1 MGRTFW
7 HSFLTIWLTMAGA
20 IAIIAA
26 ANAYLQVLPPKDSF
40 IDSRE
45 YYTMETLSAYLRQDR
60 VEEARAY
67 AAMVATLTP
76 PIQAGVTPKRLSG
89 RDSCMSGPPPPP
101 PLFGN
106 DDRKTAPPGPFF
118 GGPKEA
124 WPPYPPMRPDKD
136 GVVRLEARG
145 KLACYHIEIRKER
158 LSIFDRY
165 APALLPILAGLMAS
179 VISSFLLASYLVS
192 PIMKIRGGLKTLA
205 GGDFRVRIGRQ
216 IGRRRDE
223 LATLGKDFD
232 VTAAKL
238 EEMDAAQKRLFH
250 DVSHELRSPLSRL
263 QAAVGLLRKNPA
275 RLEALLPRIEREIKR
290 QDGLVEEILTLA
302 RLGPNAA
309 ATLER
314 ERIDVLD
321 LVVAIIDDAAFEAQ
335 AKRVAMDFTGV
346 QSFVTRV
353 NGELIYRA
361 IENVARNAVK
371 YCPEGSRIA
380 ISATLA
386 GDGDRLA
393 LAIRNPGPIVPL
405 EDVEK
410 IFHPFTRLQESET
423 GYGLGLAITRRAL
436 EAHGGSVEA
445 LANPEGGLTVTIFIP
460 RLD

>member
-45 YYTMETLSAYLRQDR
+45 FYTMEALNGFLRRDR
-60 VEEARAY
+60 TEEALAY
-67 AAMVATLTP
+67 TQMLTQLTP
-76 PIQAGVTPKRLSG
+76 PIQARFTT
-89 RDSCMSGPPPPP
+89 GPLGGPDDCRTWTDHPFFHGAHLGDRPANP
-101 PLFGN
+101 A
-106 DDRKTAPPGPFF
+106 DAYDRKKPPH
-118 GGPKEA
+118 
-124 WPPYPPMRPDKD
+124 PPMRPDKD
-136 GVVRLEARG
+136 GVVRLDARG
-145 KLACYHIEIRKER
+145 ERACYHIEIQKER
-158 LSIFDRY
+158 LSYFDRY
-165 APALLPILAGLMAS
+165 APAVLPILAGLMAS
-179 VISSFLLASYLVS
+179 VISSFLLASYLIA
-192 PIMKIRGGLKTLA
+192 PIMKIRAGLKTLA

-232 VTAAKL
+232 VAAAKL
-238 EEMDAAQKRLFH
+238 EELDAAQKRLFH

-275 RLEALLPRIEREIKR
+275 RLDALLPRMEREIKR

-302 RLGPNAA
+302 RLGPNTAA
-309 ATLER
+309 SLER

-321 LVVAIIDDAAFEAQ
+321 LVAAIIDDAAFEAQ
-335 AKRVAMDFTGV
+335 AKGVAMDYSGA

-371 YCPEGSRIA
+371 YSPPGSRIT
-380 ISATLA
+380 ISAALGTDGETLE
-386 GDGDRLA
+386 
-393 LAIRNPGPIVPL
+393 LAIRNPGPMVPQ
-405 EDVEK
+405 EDIEK

-423 GYGLGLAITRRAL
+423 GYGLGLAITRRAV
-436 EAHGGSVEA
+436 EAHGGAVEA
-445 LANPEGGLTVTIFIP
+445 LANPAGGLTVTIIIP

>member
-26 ANAYLQVLPPKDSF
+26 ANAYLRVLPPKDSF

-45 YYTMETLSAYLRQDR
+45 FYTMEALNAYLRRDQID
-60 VEEARAY
+60 EARAY
-67 AAMVATLTP
+67 TAMLARLTP
-76 PIQAGVTPKRLSG
+76 PIRARVTPGPLGGPQDCKTWADHPFFNGGQSDKPLSTA
-89 RDSCMSGPPPPP
+89 DEI
-101 PLFGN
+101 
-106 DDRKTAPPGPFF
+106 DAPPH
-118 GGPKEA
+118 
-124 WPPYPPMRPDKD
+124 PPIRPDKD
-136 GVVRLEARG
+136 GVVRLDARG
-145 KLACYHIEIRKER
+145 ERACYHIEIQKER
-158 LSIFDRY
+158 LSYFDRY
-165 APALLPILAGLMAS
+165 APAVLPIIAGLMAS
-179 VISSFLLASYLVS
+179 VISSFLLASYLVA
-192 PIMKIRGGLKTLA
+192 PIMKLRGGLKTLA

-216 IGRRRDE
+216 LGRRRDE

-275 RLEALLPRIEREIKR
+275 RLEALLPRMEREIKR

-309 ATLER
+309 ASLER
-314 ERIDVLD
+314 ETIDVID
-321 LVVAIIDDAAFEAQ
+321 LVAAIIDDAAFEAQ
-335 AKRVAMDFTGV
+335 AKSVGMDYAGA

-371 YCPEGSRIA
+371 YSPPGSRIR
-380 ISATLA
+380 ISSSLGSGGETL
-386 GDGDRLA
+386 D
-393 LAIRNPGPIVPL
+393 LAIRNPGPVVPQ
-405 EDVEK
+405 EDIEK
-410 IFHPFTRLQESET
+410 IFHPFTRLQESES
-423 GYGLGLAITRRAL
+423 GYGLGLAITRRAV

-445 LANPEGGLTVTIFIP
+445 LANPEGGLTVTIVIP

>member
-26 ANAYLQVLPPKDSF
+26 ANAYLQVLPPKDGF
-40 IDSRE
+40 LDSRE
-45 YYTMETLSAYLRQDR
+45 YFTIEALSGYLRRD
-60 VEEARAY
+60 EIDGARAY
-67 AAMVATLTP
+67 AAMLATLTP
-76 PIQAGVTPKRLSG
+76 PIIARVKPAPLTDMVDCESG
-89 RDSCMSGPPPPP
+89 HDHSAFGAGPPPAQDHP
-101 PLFGN
+101 FGS
-106 DDRKTAPPGPFF
+106 RKT
-118 GGPKEA
+118 E
-124 WPPYPPMRPDKD
+124 WPPRLPVRPDKD
-136 GVVRLEARG
+136 GVVRLDERG
-145 KLACYHIEIRKER
+145 QLACYHIEIVKDRV
-158 LSIFDRY
+158 SYFDRY
-165 APALLPILAGLMAS
+165 APAVLPILAGLMAS

-192 PIMKIRGGLKTLA
+192 PIMKIRSGLKTLA
-205 GGDFRVRIGRQ
+205 GGDFRVRIGGKL
-216 IGRRRDE
+216 GRRRDE

-238 EEMDAAQKRLFH
+238 EELDAAQKRLFH

-275 RLEALLPRIEREIKR
+275 RLEDLLPRMEREIKR

-302 RLGPNAA
+302 RLGPNTAA
-309 ATLER
+309 SLER

-321 LVVAIIDDAAFEAQ
+321 LVAAIIDDAAFEAQ
-335 AKRVAMDFTGV
+335 AKGVAMDYSGV

-371 YCPEGSRIA
+371 YSPPASRIIIA
-380 ISATLA
+380 ATVA
-386 GDGDRLA
+386 ADGQTLE
-393 LAIRNPGPIVPL
+393 LAIRNPGPTVSK

-410 IFHPFTRLQESET
+410 IFRPFTRLQESES
-423 GYGLGLAITRRAL
+423 GYGLGLAITRRAI

-445 LANPEGGLTVTIFIP
+445 SANAAGGLTVTIIIP

>member
-45 YYTMETLSAYLRQDR
+45 FYTMQALHAFLRRDQID
-60 VEEARAY
+60 EARAY
-67 AAMVATLTP
+67 TTMLAELTP
-76 PIQAGVTPKRLSG
+76 PILARVTPGPLGGPNDCKTWSDHPFFQG
-89 RDSCMSGPPPPP
+89 GKHDKPAGQPAAAAEEPPPH
-101 PLFGN
+101 
-106 DDRKTAPPGPFF
+106 
-118 GGPKEA
+118 
-124 WPPYPPMRPDKD
+124 PPMQPDKD
-136 GVVRLEARG
+136 GVVRLDARG
-145 KLACYHIEIRKER
+145 SLACYHIEIQKER
-158 LSIFDRY
+158 LSYFDRY
-165 APALLPILAGLMAS
+165 GPAVLPILAGLMAS
-179 VISSFLLASYLVS
+179 VISSILLASYLVS
-192 PIMKIRGGLKTLA
+192 PIMKIRAGLKTLA

-238 EEMDAAQKRLFH
+238 EELDAAQKRLFH

-275 RLEALLPRIEREIKR
+275 RLEALLPRMEREIKR

-302 RLGPNAA
+302 RLGPNAV

-314 ERIDVLD
+314 ETIDVID
-321 LVVAIIDDAAFEAQ
+321 LVAAIIDDAAFEAQ
-335 AKRVAMDFTGV
+335 AKGVAMDYAGA

-371 YCPEGSRIA
+371 YSPAGSRISIA
-380 ISATLA
+380 AALRNE
-386 GDGDRLA
+386 GDALD
-393 LAIRNPGPIVPL
+393 LAIRNPGPVVPQ
-405 EDVEK
+405 EDIEK

-423 GYGLGLAITRRAL
+423 GYGLGLAITRRAV

-445 LANPEGGLTVTIFIP
+445 LANAEGGLIVTIIIP

>member
-26 ANAYLQVLPPKDSF
+26 ANAYMQVLPPKDSF

-45 YYTMETLSAYLRQDR
+45 FYTMEALNAFLRRDQID
-60 VEEARAY
+60 EARAY
-67 AAMVATLTP
+67 TAMLAQLTP
-76 PIQAGVTPKRLSG
+76 PILARVTP
-89 RDSCMSGPPPPP
+89 GP
-101 PLFGN
+101 L
-106 DDRKTAPPGPFF
+106 
-118 GGPKEA
+118 GGPKDCETWSDHPFFQGKPA
-124 WPPYPPMRPDKD
+124 PAFPDAAGEPPPHPPMQPDKD
-136 GVVRLEARG
+136 GVVRLDARG
-145 KLACYHIEIRKER
+145 ALACYHIEIQKER
-158 LSIFDRY
+158 LSYFDRY
-165 APALLPILAGLMAS
+165 GPAALPILAGLLAS

-192 PIMKIRGGLKTLA
+192 PIMKIRAGLNTLA

-216 IGRRRDE
+216 IGGRRDE

-275 RLEALLPRIEREIKR
+275 RLEGLLPRMEREIKR

-309 ATLER
+309 SLER
-314 ERIDVLD
+314 ETIDAID
-321 LVVAIIDDAAFEAQ
+321 LVAAIIDDAAFEAQ
-335 AKRVAMDFTGV
+335 AKGVAMDYSGV
-346 QSFVTRV
+346 QTFVTRV

-371 YCPEGSRIA
+371 YCPPGSRIA
-380 ISATLA
+380 IAATLSE
-386 GDGDRLA
+386 DGDTLD
-393 LAIRNPGPIVPL
+393 LAIRNPGPVVPR
-405 EDVEK
+405 EDLEK

-423 GYGLGLAITRRAL
+423 GYGLGLAITRRAV

-445 LANPEGGLTVTIFIP
+445 LANAAGGLTVTIRIP